1 MEKMNLKKL
10 KIKADIK
17 TRLGQL
23 ENMETKQMLNRVES
37 EMQILDRDVLKW
49 KEIWDSFENV
59 D

>member
-17 TRLGQL
+17 ARLEQV
-23 ENMETKQMLNRVES
+23 EKMETKQMLNRVKS
-37 EMQILDRDVLKW
+37 EMQILDRDVVKW

>member
-17 TRLGQL
+17 TRLGQV

-59 D
+59 H

>member
-17 TRLGQL
+17 TRLGQV
-23 ENMETKQMLNRVES
+23 ENMETKQMLNRVKS
-37 EMQILDRDVLKW
+37 EMKILDRDVLKW

>member
-17 TRLGQL
+17 ARLEQV
-23 ENMETKQMLNRVES
+23 EKMETKQMLNRVKS
-37 EMQILDRDVLKW
+37 EMQILDRDVVKW
-49 KEIWDSFENV
+49 KKIWDSFENV

>member
-17 TRLGQL
+17 TRLGQV
-23 ENMETKQMLNRVES
+23 ENMETKQMLNRVKS

-49 KEIWDSFENV
+49 KEIWDFFENV

>member
-23 ENMETKQMLNRVES
+23 ENMETKQMLNRVKS

>member
-17 TRLGQL
+17 TRLGQV
-23 ENMETKQMLNRVES
+23 ENMETKQMLNRVKS
-37 EMQILDRDVLKW
+37 EMKILDRDVLKW

-59 D
+59 H

>member
-17 TRLGQL
+17 TRL
-23 ENMETKQMLNRVES
+23 EEVEKMETKQMLNRVKS
-37 EMQILDRDVLKW
+37 EMQILDRDVVKW

>member
-17 TRLGQL
+17 TRLGQV

>member
-17 TRLGQL
+17 TRLGQA
-23 ENMETKQMLNRVES
+23 ENMETKQMLNRVKS
-37 EMQILDRDVLKW
+37 EMKILDRDVLKW

-59 D
+59 H

>member
-17 TRLGQL
+17 TRLGQV
-23 ENMETKQMLNRVES
+23 ENMETKQMLNRVKS

-59 D
+59 H

>member
-17 TRLGQL
+17 TRLGQV
-23 ENMETKQMLNRVES
+23 ENMETKQMINRVKS
-37 EMQILDRDVLKW
+37 EMKILDRDVLKW

>member
-17 TRLGQL
+17 TRLGQV
-23 ENMETKQMLNRVES
+23 ENMETKQMLNRVKS

>member
-17 TRLGQL
+17 KRLGQV
-23 ENMETKQMLNRVES
+23 ENMETKQMLNRVKS

>member
-1 MEKMNLKKL
+1 MNLKKL

-17 TRLGQL
+17 TRLGQV
-23 ENMETKQMLNRVES
+23 ENMETKQMLNRVKS
-37 EMQILDRDVLKW
+37 DMKILDRDVLKW